1 MSLPFLPSD
10 YRPVSVILFSFTGL
24 ILLGSRIIEGKM
36 PLDEVLLLC
45 FLVVCLFQSIALVGI
60 VNEDYDKVFR
70 HLIVLALGVLSYVS
84 LKRFFQLYGV
94 DYALKLMGKVYIFIF
109 AVGILEILS
118 IVHVLPWSVKVLI
131 GRLLSGRVVD
141 RVQLITSE
149 ASWAAKVIL
158 FGIPI
163 YAFLLMRY
171 KKAGY
176 LGGLILT
183 VGLLCFTLSLEGFVA
198 AGIAV
203 LLFALFKYRTIMANP
218 RLWVVLILVVMIGLG
233 SFFYITYRVLPKGG
247 QYYLMR
253 MQTLESLNFTT
264 IKKIPET
271 DGSVFIRVY
280 YPLIGVWMFLEKP
293 YGVGLGGYNV
303 YFKQFLDRTRID
315 YTGFLEVMGD
325 IQTRTGDPKS
335 LYAKILSENGLYSGW
350 VLLLFCV
357 IHLYYLKQIQS
368 DGIILYRNLLLGLLA
383 VNLAIL
389 FQFGSYTYLP
399 MWFTLALNTGIY
411 QSQSTLTRV

>member
-1 MSLPFLPSD
+1 
-10 YRPVSVILFSFTGL
+10 
-24 ILLGSRIIEGKM
+24 M

-45 FLVVCLFQSIALVGI
+45 FFVICLFQSIAIVGI

-84 LKRFFQLYGV
+84 LKKFFQLYGV
-94 DYALKLMGKVYIFIF
+94 DYALKLMGKVYIFVF

-118 IVHVLPWSVKVLI
+118 IAHVLPWSVKALI

-149 ASWAAKVIL
+149 ASWAAKVL
-158 FGIPI
+158 LLGIPI
-163 YAFLLMRY
+163 YTFLLMRY

-176 LGGLILT
+176 LAGLIVA
-183 VGLLCFTLSLEGFVA
+183 VGLLCFTLSLEGLVT
-198 AGIAV
+198 AGIAI

-218 RLWVVLILVVMIGLG
+218 RLGAALVLVVIGFG
-233 SFFYITYRVLPKGG
+233 SFFYLSYRLLPKGG
-247 QYYLMR
+247 QYYLTR
-253 MQTLESLNFTT
+253 IHALESLNVTT

-280 YPLIGVWMFLEKP
+280 YPLVGGWMFLEKP
-293 YGVGLGGYNV
+293 YGVGLGGYSV
-303 YFKQFLDRTRID
+303 YFKQFLDRTGID
-315 YTGFLEVMGD
+315 YTRFGEVMGD
-325 IQTRTGDPKS
+325 IRTRTGDPKS

-350 VLLLFCV
+350 VLILFCA
-357 IHLYYLKQIQS
+357 IHLYYLKQIRS
-368 DGIILYRNLLLGLLA
+368 DGIIPYRNLIFGLLA
-383 VNLAIL
+383 VNLAVL
-389 FQFGSYTYLP
+389 FQFGSYAYLP

-411 QSQSTLTRV
+411 QSQSAPARI